1 MSLFDFAAEYAML
14 PRDGLVLCVVSGG
27 ADSMYLLARLLEG
40 RAEGGYRVAAAHSD
54 HRLRGEESRRDADFV
69 RDWCAGHDV
78 PFVLGGGDVAAQAA
92 GSGRG
97 VEETARAMR
106 YAFLEETADRL
117 GAEVIA
123 TAHTAD
129 DNAET
134 VLMNLIRGS
143 GLEGLCGI
151 PPRRGRVVRPL
162 LTTTREEVVD
172 WLTGHGVP
180 HVEDGS
186 NADERYTRNYLRR
199 QVMPLLR
206 RVNPRAA
213 EHMAQAAARLR
224 RDNDVLNAQAMRAA
238 GAARKAE
245 EGWVI
250 AVSAL
255 ELLPDPV
262 ALRAV
267 RQLIARAGGENV
279 TSAHLRAALGVIR
292 GSDPS
297 AMVHLPRV
305 LVCRVYGD
313 VLFTPRKP
321 ERDPLPEEPV
331 ARAGVTVWGEWT
343 IRCEPGVC
351 PEQAAP
357 MAGEFWLAEG
367 RLDGPLTVRP
377 RREGDSLRPA
387 GRPDKP
393 VKKWMIDEKVPR
405 LDRSTVPVLWDGRQV
420 AAVGGLGPREELL
433 AVAGETALH
442 LILEHEGEDEYEP

>member
-14 PRDGLVLCVVSGG
+14 PRDGLVLCAVSGG
-27 ADSMYLLARLLEG
+27 ADSMYLLANLLEG
-40 RAEGGYRVAAAHSD
+40 RVRGGYQVAAAHYD
-54 HRLRGEESRRDADFV
+54 HQLRGEESRRDADFV
-69 RDWCAGHDV
+69 RDWCEAHDV
-78 PFVLGGGDVAAQAA
+78 PFVLGEGDVAEEAA
-92 GSGRG
+92 RRGQG
-97 VEETARAMR
+97 VEETARSMR
-106 YAFLEETADRL
+106 YAFLYETAERL
-117 GAEVIA
+117 RAEVIA

-151 PPRRGRVVRPL
+151 PPRRGQVVRPL
-162 LTTTREEVVD
+162 LTTTRAEIEA
-172 WLTGHGVP
+172 WLTGHDVP

-186 NADERYTRNYLRR
+186 NQDERYTRNFVRR

-213 EHMAQAAARLR
+213 EHMADTAARLR
-224 RDNDVLNAQAMRAA
+224 RDNDVLNAQAMRAS
-238 GAARKAE
+238 GEARKAE

-250 AVSAL
+250 AVSVL
-255 ELLPDPV
+255 DLLPDPV
-262 ALRAV
+262 ALRAI
-267 RQLIARAGGENV
+267 RQLILRAGGENV
-279 TSAHLRAALGVIR
+279 TAAHLQAVLGVVR
-292 GSDPS
+292 GEDPS

-321 ERDPLPEEPV
+321 ERDPLPEEAV
-331 ARAGVTVWGEWT
+331 ARNGVTVWGEWT
-343 IRCEPGVC
+343 IRCEPEVC
-351 PEQAAP
+351 PEQAVPA
-357 MAGEFWLAEG
+357 AGEFWLAED
-367 RLDGPLTVRP
+367 RLNGPLTVRP

-387 GRPDKP
+387 GRPDKT

-405 LDRSTVPVLWDGRQV
+405 LDRPTVPVLWDGTQV

-433 AVAGETALH
+433 ARAGEAALH
-442 LILEHEGEDEYEP
+442 LILEREGDNEYEP